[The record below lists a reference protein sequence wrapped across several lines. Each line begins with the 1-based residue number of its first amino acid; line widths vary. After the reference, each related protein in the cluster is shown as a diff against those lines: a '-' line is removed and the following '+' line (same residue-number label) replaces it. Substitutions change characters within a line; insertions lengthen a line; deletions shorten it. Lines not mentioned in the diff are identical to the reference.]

1 MTLSKDKH
9 DLQLGNQKV
18 ILNHLAFLSFKF
30 PSFKMLFLSSTF
42 VVTAGSVRSL
52 MSSPNLYLQ
61 LRTELLLELDRLGA
75 LRYGSGMAELAEEQ
89 KRLLREKSNCYMC
102 IYIYMYIYISL
113 FDHILSVCIYI

>member
-1 MTLSKDKH
+1 
-9 DLQLGNQKV
+9 
-18 ILNHLAFLSFKF
+18 
-30 PSFKMLFLSSTF
+30 MLFLSSTF

-89 KRLLREKSNCYMC
+89 KRLLREKSNCYM
-102 IYIYMYIYISL
+102 YIYMYIYIYL
-113 FDHILSVCIYI
+113 FDHILSVYVYIYI